1 MEGRE
6 TAIGLPPD
14 LEAPSLR
21 SGSLRSPSLRCGS
34 SNSAVFNSI
43 RLPLVVLMKV
53 GIFLRPYSNC
63 RWRRCLT
70 DIGTEGSLKIVKR
83 CHCRDVTRP
92 NKASAVRSRLCTR
105 PGRRPPAELNNQS
118 HDRTRA
124 ALLSCFASA
133 HWNSIYQRT
142 GNRTADTT

>member
-43 RLPLVVLMKV
+43 RLPLALLMKV

-70 DIGTEGSLKIVKR
+70 DIGTEGQIDQMKR
-83 CHCRDVTRP
+83 YLDEWTTAQPDDSMGKSERD
-92 NKASAVRSRLCTR
+92 RLY
-105 PGRRPPAELNNQS
+105 S
-118 HDRTRA
+118 KYH
-124 ALLSCFASA
+124 LS
-133 HWNSIYQRT
+133 
-142 GNRTADTT
+142 

>member
-70 DIGTEGSLKIVKR
+70 DIGTEGNAQQGKPVYTF
-83 CHCRDVTRP
+83 CRFRGQKGTSGLESSPWRG
-92 NKASAVRSRLCTR
+92 L
-105 PGRRPPAELNNQS
+105 
-118 HDRTRA
+118 
-124 ALLSCFASA
+124 
-133 HWNSIYQRT
+133 
-142 GNRTADTT
+142 

>member
-70 DIGTEGSLKIVKR
+70 DIGTEGLAHAVNAFGQGRQS
-83 CHCRDVTRP
+83 CPPGQH
-92 NKASAVRSRLCTR
+92 SAGAGAEGVDGRLPIC
-105 PGRRPPAELNNQS
+105 A
-118 HDRTRA
+118 
-124 ALLSCFASA
+124 
-133 HWNSIYQRT
+133 I
-142 GNRTADTT
+142 